1 MPDTRRWE
9 TRVRRLASRHYREQE
24 GVCFVEGIRPV
35 LDALESG
42 ARLEALLIAP
52 EVLRSEVAL
61 RMAREQE
68 AAGTPIIALS
78 RASFERLSDRENPTG
93 LAALVYWRPLSLEEL
108 PLEQNALLVMAEDIR
123 DPGNLGTLLRTM
135 DAVKGS
141 GVVVVGASTDPTHPR
156 CLKASMGT
164 LFRLP
169 VARAESVEAFLSWAK
184 ERKIWT
190 VATTARR
197 GESYWSAPYRLPL
210 ALLLGNE
217 GEGLRQE
224 TLASADVIARIP
236 MWGTASSLNISVAAG
251 VLLYEIRRREAM
263 PELSG
268 EAEKH
273 ISV

>member
-1 MPDTRRWE
+1 MSDTRRWE

-35 LDALESG
+35 LDAIESG

-52 EVLRSEVAL
+52 EQLRSEVAL
-61 RMAREQE
+61 RMTREQE
-68 AAGTPIIALS
+68 AAGVPIIALS

-93 LAALVYWRPLSLEEL
+93 LAALVYWKPLTLEALSISPET
-108 PLEQNALLVMAEDIR
+108 LLVMAEDMR

-141 GVVVVGASTDPTHPR
+141 GVVVVGASTDPTHPK

-164 LFRLP
+164 IFRVP
-169 VARAESVEAFLSWAK
+169 VARAASVEAFLSWAK
-184 ERKIWT
+184 EHAIWT

-217 GEGLRQE
+217 GEGLRPE

-236 MWGTASSLNISVAAG
+236 MWGTASSLNVSVAAG
-251 VLLYEIRRREAM
+251 VLLYEIRRREAAER
-263 PELSG
+263 PSG
-268 EAEKH
+268 EQEK
-273 ISV
+273 SSSL